1 MNIRPSILILGGAL
15 LVAVLALVA
24 ANQTAEPLS
33 DSLAQKARAVIA
45 SEAAGSVTADF
56 RSAQGWP
63 SRHAMLTP
71 KGDVAE
77 TTRARIARAVAAI
90 PGVGGVH
97 WTDGTMLAD
106 PGEAPMESLR
116 CQDDVAAILGARTI
130 RFEESSADLAA
141 GGTEL
146 LDEVAAAL
154 RPCFGARIAITGH
167 TDSSG
172 DELANRELSLQRATT
187 VKRALVARG
196 IPEQS
201 LQTRGLGS
209 SLPVSGLDPADPAN
223 RRIEFRVV
231 AKVQVAPT
239 PIDTPGPR

>member
-1 MNIRPSILILGGAL
+1 MFRPAIAILAGAL
-15 LVAVLALVA
+15 LTVALALVGAGMSAQELSERLSAEAKA
-24 ANQTAEPLS
+24 AIDGRP
-33 DSLAQKARAVIA
+33 
-45 SEAAGSVTADF
+45 VTARF
-56 RSAQGWP
+56 TSEGGSP

-71 KGDVAE
+71 RGDVPE
-77 TTRARIARAVAAI
+77 KIRAQVAGAVAAI

-106 PGEAPMESLR
+106 AGEVPLEALQ

-130 RFEESSADLAA
+130 RFEESSAELAA
-141 GGTEL
+141 GGTDL

-167 TDSSG
+167 TDGSG
-172 DELANRELSLQRATT
+172 DEPANKVLSLERADM

-196 IPEQS
+196 IPEAS
-201 LQTRGLGS
+201 LQTKGLGS
-209 SLPVSGLDPADPAN
+209 SVPVAGLDPSDPAN
-223 RRIEFRVV
+223 RRIEFKVV
-231 AKVQVAPT
+231 ARLQVKPS